1 MNAKKENTDALSRK
15 VLTGI
20 RDEIL
25 DGLYAEF
32 GEHPAEMAR
41 QRRIAAAKYVFDRRQ
56 VGIRSG
62 IVAIDLAMRDLRLPS
77 EDARSYKN
85 IFRLCQYFVFRDG
98 DLRQQVLDFS
108 QTPDAA
114 RIPKSMD
121 WILKNL
127 DSFCESV

>member
-1 MNAKKENTDALSRK
+1 MNAKKENTDALNRK

-32 GEHPAEMAR
+32 GERPAEMTH

-62 IVAIDLAMRDLRLPS
+62 IVAIDFAMRDLRLPS
-77 EDARSYKN
+77 EDAQAYKN

>member
-1 MNAKKENTDALSRK
+1 MNTKKENTDALNRK

-25 DGLYAEF
+25 DGLYTEF

-62 IVAIDLAMRDLRLPS
+62 IVAIDFAMRDLRLPP
-77 EDARSYKN
+77 EVARSYKN
-85 IFRLCQYFVFRDG
+85 IFRLCQCFVFRDG

>member
-1 MNAKKENTDALSRK
+1 MNAKKENTDALNRK

-32 GEHPAEMAR
+32 GERPAEMAH

-62 IVAIDLAMRDLRLPS
+62 IVAIDFAMRDLRLPP
-77 EDARSYKN
+77 EVARSYKN

-127 DSFCESV
+127 DSFFESV

>member
-1 MNAKKENTDALSRK
+1 MNAKKENTDALNRK

-25 DGLYAEF
+25 DELYAEF
-32 GEHPAEMAR
+32 GERPAEMTH

-62 IVAIDLAMRDLRLPS
+62 IVAIDFAMRDLRLPS
-77 EDARSYKN
+77 EDAQAYKN

>member
-1 MNAKKENTDALSRK
+1 MNAKKENTDALNQK

-25 DGLYAEF
+25 DGLYAKF
-32 GEHPAEMAR
+32 GERPAEMAH

-77 EDARSYKN
+77 EDAQAYKN